1 MSTTEIDHYLEAL
14 DDAHRAP
21 LSHLRADLAA
31 LLPDA
36 EQCLSYGAPAF
47 RLKGKLVA
55 GFSAST
61 SHLSYLPHSGTVLA
75 ALDPAVLKGYTWTKG
90 ALKFPVGE
98 RLDRDLV
105 TTLVNARLS
114 EILGTEAVRSRG

>member
-1 MSTTEIDHYLEAL
+1 MSAAEIDHYLEAL
-14 DDAHRAP
+14 DDAHSAP
-21 LSHLRADLAA
+21 LVQLCADLLA

-75 ALDPAVLKGYTWTKG
+75 ALDLAVLEGYSWSKG
-90 ALKFPVGE
+90 ALKFPIGE
-98 RLDRDLV
+98 PLDRDLV
-105 TTLVNARLS
+105 TVLVNARLR
-114 EILGTEAVRSRG
+114 EISGT